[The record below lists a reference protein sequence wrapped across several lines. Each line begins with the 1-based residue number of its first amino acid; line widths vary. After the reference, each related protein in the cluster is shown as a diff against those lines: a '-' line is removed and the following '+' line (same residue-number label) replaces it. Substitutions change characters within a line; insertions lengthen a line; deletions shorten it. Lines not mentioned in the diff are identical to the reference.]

1 MTRRVGRPPL
11 DPTDSSTSMN
21 VRVPSRRYDEIYA
34 RAWRERLSVQ
44 QFVRRAIEH
53 EFQADDVDEDE

>member
-1 MTRRVGRPPL
+1 
-11 DPTDSSTSMN
+11 MN

-34 RAWRERLSVQ
+34 RASRMQLSVP

-53 EFQADDVDEDE
+53 ELQADDVDESEE

>member
-1 MTRRVGRPPL
+1 
-11 DPTDSSTSMN
+11 MN